1 MKKKIISLMMVMC
14 LISLL
19 SAGCSKKEKNK
30 DNLTDENVVSVQN
43 GKEVKKPKKDYADVR
58 YFLNGNSGTKYA
70 VKPDEEIKI
79 HVGNTLGFAADI
91 KTKYADLIS
100 ENEQVTVEFTSDEG
114 VINEEIQSIYFE
126 KAGSF
131 VIPVTYSINGENENT
146 VEVKVFV
153 EDTVLGNNP
162 LNMFNNNRLLKTSKG
177 EVFIVDPEDYDD
189 VFVGTLDDYFKTGTR
204 VDTIFTYDFQQES
217 GIDDIAG
224 LNEYNGDIYFSSDFS
239 IYKLSPDYKTA
250 ELITTNKDGIIRYFT
265 IINGEIY
272 YYICTSSVSGRGYFY
287 RASLDGKIIKKSQEL
302 YDVRYVTY
310 KDGCIVFGGHGE
322 NNNFGIY
329 RMPISLEY
337 MEWIPDMTWKGKY
350 AYCNDKVYSMN
361 SMGLMEYEKGNAKE
375 YNIIHDDEIVDIL
388 SVNNKLYFMSRYKN
402 RDTLYEYDP
411 VTQQKQV
418 LRYSFGDGVLRNVNA
433 IDIVDDVIIAY
444 IPGEHIELYNLTTKE
459 YRTTW

>member
-1 MKKKIISLMMVMC
+1 MKNKIISLMLVIS
-14 LISLL
+14 LISLTI
-19 SAGCSKKEKNK
+19 AGCSKKEKSN
-30 DNLTDENVVSVQN
+30 DNRTDENIVSVETE
-43 GKEVKKPKKDYADVR
+43 KEVKKPKKEYADVR
-58 YFLNGNSGTKYA
+58 YILDGKEGFEYGI
-70 VKPDEEIKI
+70 KPDEEIKI
-79 HVGNTLGFAADI
+79 NVGNTLGFVAHI
-91 KTKYADLIS
+91 KDKYS
-100 ENEQVTVEFTSDEG
+100 EMLSEDEEITVNFTSDEG
-114 VINEEIQSIYFE
+114 VINEETQSIYFE
-126 KAGSF
+126 KAGSY
-131 VIPVTYSINGENENT
+131 VIHVTYSINGENENT
-146 VEVKVFV
+146 VEVKVLV
-153 EDTVLGNNP
+153 EETVLGNNP

-177 EVFIVDPEDYDD
+177 EIFIVDPEDYED
-189 VFVGTLDDYFKTGTR
+189 VFVGTIDDYFKTGTR

-272 YYICTSSVSGRGYFY
+272 YYICTSTNRDEGHFY
-287 RASLDGKIIKKSQEL
+287 RASLDGKIIKKSEEL

-310 KDGCIVFGGHGE
+310 KDGCIVFGGHGK

-329 RMPISLEY
+329 RMPISLDY
-337 MEWIPDMTWKGKY
+337 IEWIPDITWKGKY

-375 YNIIHDDEIVDIL
+375 YNIIHDGEIVDIL